1 LERIFHG
8 EFDGRRRKRVLVK
21 IIGEYMETFKKAALI
36 VLVLCSCVG
45 CDQATKAVAREHLAS
60 PQPVYFVGDMVVLQY
75 SENAGAFLGLGS
87 RLPASVRFWLLI
99 VSVAV
104 VLAGMLAF
112 VWTSKEMNSLGV
124 AGGSL
129 VIGGGFSNLID
140 RIANGGL
147 VSDFMNLGVGSLRT
161 GIFNVA
167 DLAIVV
173 GVGIL
178 LVSGM
183 ALGKGKGS
191 T

>member
-1 LERIFHG
+1 M
-8 EFDGRRRKRVLVK
+8 K
-21 IIGEYMETFKKAALI
+21 TFKKAVLI

-60 PQPVYFVGDMVVLQY
+60 PQPIYWLGDVFILRY
-75 SENAGAFLGLGS
+75 SENAGAFLGLGA
-87 RLPASVRFWLLI
+87 RLPESVRFWLLI

-112 VWTSKEMNSLGV
+112 VWTSRELSPLGV

-129 VIGGGFSNLID
+129 VVGGGFSNLID

-147 VSDFMNLGVGSLRT
+147 VSDFMNLGVGNLRT

-178 LVSGM
+178 LVSS
-183 ALGKGKGS
+183 LVFGKRKG
-191 T
+191 TTEGPTGRR